1 MFWIV
6 KVNYESRYYT
16 KDDVTLMVEVN
27 FITKDDF
34 KTIVGIAYDDFKMGS
49 ASISESESTSVTSSQ
64 A

>member
-1 MFWIV
+1 MLWII

-16 KDDVTLMVEVN
+16 KDDVALMVEVN

-34 KTIVGIAYDDFKMGS
+34 KTIVGIAYDDFKNSLSS
-49 ASISESESTSVTSSQ
+49 ASESESASVTSSQ

>member
-6 KVNYESRYYT
+6 KVNYKSGYYT
-16 KDDVTLMVEVN
+16 KDDVALMVDVN

-34 KTIVGIAYDDFKMGS
+34 KTIVGIAYDEYKNESSS
-49 ASISESESTSVTSSQ
+49 ASKSESASVTSSQ